1 MKFFQETTE
10 WDTPNAPNHI
20 YYLSDDKSKMV
31 GYIKRGTTELF
42 KFKSPIGISTK
53 GRKFK
58 LVDVK
63 GEPDSVY
70 FATTPEHT
78 LTNVVA
84 TIAGSNGSVYSVSKS
99 GHTYSCTCTGFQ
111 FRRKCK
117 HVEQF
122 TTKETEHA

>member
-1 MKFFQETTE
+1 
-10 WDTPNAPNHI
+10 
-20 YYLSDDKSKMV
+20 MV
-31 GYIKRGTTELF
+31 RSINLWPLKHPF
-42 KFKSPIGISTK
+42 
-53 GRKFK
+53 RKHLKDVPQNK

>member
-1 MKFFQETTE
+1 MKFFQEITE
-10 WDTPNAPNHI
+10 WDSPNVPNHI

-31 GYIKRGTTELF
+31 GYIKSGTTELF

-58 LVDVK
+58 LVNIK
-63 GEPDSVY
+63 AEADSAY
-70 FATTPEHT
+70 FSVTPEHT
-78 LTNVVA
+78 ASNVVA
-84 TIAGSNGSVYSVSKS
+84 TVHGSNGSVYQVSKS
-99 GHTYSCTCTGFQ
+99 GQTYSCTCTGFQ

-122 TTKETEHA
+122 TTKETQNA